1 MSKTLLTLA
10 AFGLLASTNASADP
24 REPKPAPSASPAIND
39 GSSAD
44 RTTGAVQS
52 RRYCIVAGD
61 ITGTRLNR
69 KICHTRDDWMKQGFD
84 PLDPEA
90 R

>member
-10 AFGLLASTNASADP
+10 AFGLLASANASADP
-24 REPKPAPSASPAIND
+24 REPKPAPSASPATND
-39 GSSAD
+39 GSLAD
-44 RTTGAVQS
+44 RTASASQS

-61 ITGTRLNR
+61 ITGTRINR
-69 KICHTRDDWMKQGFD
+69 KICRTRDEWMKQGFD
-84 PLDPEA
+84 PLDPVA